1 MQMGFGKLMAA
12 SAVALAALIG
22 VLIFYQ
28 PGAPHPQTGPGEVA
42 KTTPQT
48 ILLYC
53 AAGLQPPV
61 SKIASDYQTSHHVV
75 VETKFGG
82 SGSLMSQ
89 VLIGGGDLFVAAD
102 RLYLD
107 KAAEQKLTEEIQG
120 IAYQFPVI
128 VTQKGNPKHIAG
140 LSDLL
145 KHDVRL
151 SLADPERAAVGK
163 VVSGLLEK
171 DDRWEPLWKKAV
183 IHRETVNEVGN
194 DVKLAA
200 ADAGIVW
207 NATCAQ
213 YPDLAVVR
221 VPEFDHAR
229 GQIAVG
235 LLSASKDPQAAQE
248 LLNYI
253 TDPQHGLKVFAE
265 YGYDVITNQPPAAH

>member
-1 MQMGFGKLMAA
+1 MGFGKLMAA

-28 PGAPHPQTGPGEVA
+28 PAALHPQAGSGEAA
-42 KTTPQT
+42 KTTPPT
-48 ILLYC
+48 IMVYC

-61 SKIASDYQTSHHVV
+61 AKIVSEYEASHHVV
-75 VETKFGG
+75 VETKFAG
-82 SGSLMSQ
+82 SGSLLGQ
-89 VLIGGGDLFVAAD
+89 ILIGGGDLFVAAD
-102 RLYLD
+102 RIYLD

-145 KHDVRL
+145 KPNVRL
-151 SLADPERAAVGK
+151 CLADPERAAIGK
-163 VVSGLLEK
+163 VVNKLLEK
-171 DDRWEPLWKKAV
+171 DERWEPLWKKAV

-194 DVKLAA
+194 DVKLGA

-213 YPDLAVVR
+213 YPDLAVVH

-235 LLSASKDPQAAQE
+235 LLSASKDPLAAQE

-265 YGYDVITNQPPAAH
+265 YGYDVIAKQPPAAH

>member
-1 MQMGFGKLMAA
+1 MAA

-28 PGAPHPQTGPGEVA
+28 PASPHPQAGSGEVA
-42 KTTPQT
+42 KTTPPT
-48 ILLYC
+48 LLVYC

-61 SKIASDYQTSHHVV
+61 SKIVLDYEASHHVK
-75 VETKFGG
+75 VETTYRG
-82 SGSLMSQ
+82 SGSLLSEI
-89 VLIGGGDLFVAAD
+89 VIGGGDLFLAAD

-107 KAAEQKLTEEIQG
+107 KASQQKLTQEIQG

-128 VTQKGNPKHIAG
+128 VTQKGNPKDIAG

-145 KHDVRL
+145 KPDVRL
-151 SLADPERAAVGK
+151 SLADPDRAAIGK

-171 DDRWEPLWKKAV
+171 DERWQPLWKKAV

-194 DVKLAA
+194 DVKLDA

-207 NATCAQ
+207 NVTCAQ
-213 YPDLAVVR
+213 YPDLKVVH

-229 GQIAVG
+229 GEIAVG

-248 LLNYI
+248 LLDYI
-253 TDPQHGLKVFAE
+253 MDPQHGLKVFAE
-265 YGYDVITNQPPAAH
+265 YGYDVITRQPPAAH

>member
-1 MQMGFGKLMAA
+1 
-12 SAVALAALIG
+12 
-22 VLIFYQ
+22 
-28 PGAPHPQTGPGEVA
+28 
-42 KTTPQT
+42 
-48 ILLYC
+48 
-53 AAGLQPPV
+53 
-61 SKIASDYQTSHHVV
+61 
-75 VETKFGG
+75 
-82 SGSLMSQ
+82 MSQ

-107 KAAEQKLTEEIQG
+107 KAREQKMTEQIQG

-145 KHDVRL
+145 KPDVRL
-151 SLADPERAAVGK
+151 ALADPQRAAIGK

-171 DDRWEPLWKKAV
+171 ADRWEPLWKKAV

-194 DVKLAA
+194 DVKLGA

-207 NATCAQ
+207 NATSAQ
-213 YPDLAVVR
+213 YPDLVVVH
-221 VPEFDHAR
+221 VPEFDRAR
-229 GQIAVG
+229 GEIAVG

-253 TDPQHGLKVFAE
+253 TDPQHGIKVFAE
-265 YGYDVITNQPPAAH
+265 YGYEIITKQPPAAH